1 MEPSTII
8 TIIKDLGEYGFGYVT
23 TAIFLSLYVLE
34 KKRNEKLVDGLH
46 KLGIASLRAEYEHS
60 RVYESIDKTL
70 NILAKVVGREN

>member
-1 MEPSTII
+1 
-8 TIIKDLGEYGFGYVT
+8 
-23 TAIFLSLYVLE
+23 
-34 KKRNEKLVDGLH
+34 LVDGLH